1 MEYNEYRGVRGLVL
15 AEVTKD
21 DSSGYTTGEWEEL
34 SGVQAIAVAKN
45 ENSETH
51 YYDNLAA
58 IVVDA
63 EGADELTLTV
73 SILANKTRAK
83 IDGVEYDETQD
94 MIVNTPKRKKYFALG
109 YIGEKTDGT
118 EEFNI
123 LYKGKFSGGG
133 ETHNTKDDGTETTN
147 VEYTFTAVHT
157 TAKIYTV
164 SGSGVTAVKRPAK
177 SVKVPAS
184 TKVTE
189 VAVFGTF
196 TAGVSTG
203 DVLTPDEIKA
213 LTASA

>member
-1 MEYNEYRGVRGLVL
+1 MEYNEYRGVRGLVI

-21 DSSGYTTGEWEEL
+21 DSSGYTAEEWEEL
-34 SGVQAIAVAKN
+34 SGVQAVAVTKN
-45 ENSETH
+45 ESSETH

-83 IDGVEYDETQD
+83 IDGVEYDQTQD
-94 MIVNTPKRKKYFALG
+94 MIINTPKKKKYFALG

-133 ETHNTKDDGTETTN
+133 ETHNTKDDGTEATN

-157 TAKIYTV
+157 SAKIY
-164 SGSGVTAVKRPAK
+164 SGKSVK

-189 VAVFGTF
+189 EAVFGTF
-196 TAGVSTG
+196 TAGVSTL
-203 DVLTPDEIKA
+203 DPLTPDEIKA
-213 LTASA
+213 LT

>member
-1 MEYNEYRGVRGLVL
+1 MEYNEYRGVRELVL

-21 DSSGYTTGEWEEL
+21 DSTGYTAETWEKL
-34 SGVQAIAVAKN
+34 SGVQAVAVTKN
-45 ENSETH
+45 ESSETH

-58 IVVDA
+58 IVIDA

-83 IDGVEYDETQD
+83 IDGVDYDETQD
-94 MIVNTPKRKKYFALG
+94 MIVNTPKKKKYFALG

-123 LYKGKFSGGG
+123 FYKGKFSGGG
-133 ETHNTKDDGTETTN
+133 ETHNTKDDGTEATN

-157 TAKIYTV
+157 TAKIFTE
-164 SGSGVTAVKRPAK
+164 SGSEETAVKRSVK

-184 TKVTE
+184 TKITE
-189 VAVFGTF
+189 AKVFGTF
-196 TAGVSTG
+196 TEGVSTV
-203 DVLTPDEIKA
+203 DPLTPDEIKA
-213 LTASA
+213 LA